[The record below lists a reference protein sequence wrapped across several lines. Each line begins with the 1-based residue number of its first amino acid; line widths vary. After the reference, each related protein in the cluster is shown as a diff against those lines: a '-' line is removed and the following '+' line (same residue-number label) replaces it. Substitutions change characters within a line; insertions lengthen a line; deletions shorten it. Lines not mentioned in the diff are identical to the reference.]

1 MSGHEFN
8 ACCSG
13 GTLCQRGGSTR
24 EENPMGLMRLAGGLV
39 LAVLLLPVG
48 AQTPPAQA
56 PSDAPRPHKSVY
68 GKLEGV
74 DTSRNGVIMRSD
86 AGERLAWQFKPE
98 VVAEVATFKPGDPM
112 IVIYRQISPNDKRVT
127 AVAFPGAASSALYV
141 NMTGERVLLRSAP
154 AVDGVCGRPDA
165 GPVSESMIPAGGRG
179 EGLGACWCCA
189 SAGQSCAPSSKTGQ
203 GKALLVSCFE

>member
-1 MSGHEFN
+1 
-8 ACCSG
+8 
-13 GTLCQRGGSTR
+13 
-24 EENPMGLMRLAGGLV
+24 MGLLRLVVGSV
-39 LAVLLLPVG
+39 LAALLLPLDG
-48 AQTPPAQA
+48 STPPATTPA
-56 PSDAPRPHKSVY
+56 DPPRPHKSVY

-112 IVIYRQISPNDKRVT
+112 IVIYRQISSNEKRVT

-154 AVDGVCGRPDA
+154 AVDGVCGQPDA
-165 GPVSESMIPAGGRG
+165 GPVSESMIPVGGRG
-179 EGLGACWCCA
+179 EGLGACWCCT
-189 SAGQSCAPSSKTGQ
+189 SAGQSCTPSSKTGQ